1 MVKCEFVLAFLLAI
15 FAVFLLDKACLAM
28 VGQFLGSVL
37 INQTVLCWTG
47 FMDFI
52 SSGFLIHELQF
63 AWFFYHQSK
72 NATHTNVLV

>member
-15 FAVFLLDKACLAM
+15 FAVFLPDKAWLAM
-28 VGQFLGSVL
+28 VGQFFGMVL
-37 INQTVLCWTG
+37 MTQIVLCWTG
-47 FMDFI
+47 LMHFI

-63 AWFFYHQSK
+63 PWFCYHQSK